1 MITQKPNPAIAEG
14 RKRCVPTLLQIDHL
28 SLLRR
33 VAHALRSALQRC
45 GDVAHHVVE
54 GPPARAD
61 SERQPNRLPFGQ
73 TDHDYHLLF
82 DVSGPVWPNFQGG
95 STWINSPFGRR
106 VGGPLGTVGARETPA
121 EPPIISLTKNIFS
134 CESKGLF

>member
-1 MITQKPNPAIAEG
+1 
-14 RKRCVPTLLQIDHL
+14 
-28 SLLRR
+28 
-33 VAHALRSALQRC
+33 
-45 GDVAHHVVE
+45 VE

-134 CESKGLF
+134 CESKGLFNEQVTCCKSLGPLSFRPRGGRSVRQGTGA